1 MDNPPAL
8 PDPHRDEDAA
18 DSLGPGRRAPPR
30 TPRWALVLGIIALVL
45 IVAVAVQLVFGIR
58 HGPGLHSAPIDSIP
72 WLFAN
77 LR

>member
-1 MDNPPAL
+1 MDDPPAL
-8 PDPHRDEDAA
+8 PDPHSNNDAA
-18 DSLGPGRRAPPR
+18 DSLNRDRRSPPR
-30 TPRWALVLGIIALVL
+30 TPRWALVLAIIALVL